1 MAILTTRLPYAEE
14 QDRIVIACLL
24 IKQTVDD
31 PGEET
36 KIYGDKE
43 KSIIVDYD
51 FVNVKFWDYYK
62 NPAAEDKLFWGT
74 GLFRYVTDGT
84 VLGILHGI
92 GEQYKNTRRD
102 VGKVIDLIKYYEGM
116 KKNISQEH

>member
-1 MAILTTRLPYAEE
+1 
-14 QDRIVIACLL
+14 LL